1 VGSSEYFE
9 YNRNTRRWDKRQ
21 MPTLTDGEKAVLTLS
36 IQGYTMSEIAAR
48 ICLSPDTI
56 KKYRQRIFEKL
67 DVRNISEAIV
77 AATNNKL
84 L

>member
-1 VGSSEYFE
+1 
-9 YNRNTRRWDKRQ
+9 
-21 MPTLTDGEKAVLTLS
+21 
-36 IQGYTMSEIAAR
+36 MSEIADR
-48 ICLSPDTI
+48 ICLSHDTV

-67 DVRNISEAIV
+67 GVRNISEAIA

>member
-1 VGSSEYFE
+1 
-9 YNRNTRRWDKRQ
+9 
-21 MPTLTDGEKAVLTLS
+21 
-36 IQGYTMSEIAAR
+36 MSEIADR

-67 DVRNISEAIV
+67 DVRNISEAIG